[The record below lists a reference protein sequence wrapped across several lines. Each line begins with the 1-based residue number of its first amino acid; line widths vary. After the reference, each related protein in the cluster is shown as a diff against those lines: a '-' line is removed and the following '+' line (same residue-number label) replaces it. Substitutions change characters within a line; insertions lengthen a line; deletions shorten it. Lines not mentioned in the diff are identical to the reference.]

1 MSQGLGQMQEG
12 MGQAGLEGQDGQSGG
27 PSNQELL
34 DGLAGELGEIMKNL
48 RRGQYLQAQSGQA
61 TSNWGYGTTNLRTD
75 SAPGGTEGERSLRD
89 VEGAGNERVAV
100 EFDPLYAPE
109 QIPAGTYDTR
119 VRGRVGEGGATLFEE
134 FRSLPTDAKG
144 LRDYYSIV
152 SAYTGSQERAMNAE
166 EIPPEYRELV
176 KNYFSLLNDPKEG
189 LVPSESEAAAD
200 AAADSAENETGAES
214 ASRRPSREGSDG
226 T

>member
-1 MSQGLGQMQEG
+1 MSQGLRQMQEG
-12 MGQAGLEGQDGQSGG
+12 MGQGGKDGQGGG

-34 DGLAGELGEIMKNL
+34 ESLSGEMGEIMKNL
-48 RRGQYLQAQSGQA
+48 RRGQYLQAQGGQA
-61 TSNWGYGTTNLRTD
+61 TSNWGYGTTNYRTD
-75 SAPGGTEGERSLRD
+75 SAPGGSEGERSQRD

-100 EFDPLYAPE
+100 EFDPLYGPE

-144 LRDYYSIV
+144 LRDYYNIV
-152 SAYTGSQERAMNAE
+152 NAYTGAQERAMNAE

-176 KNYFSLLNDPKEG
+176 KGYFSLLNDPKEG
-189 LVPSESEAAAD
+189 LVPAEQDADEGAAD
-200 AAADSAENETGAES
+200 TDDANAEDSGGERRLTREGADST
-214 ASRRPSREGSDG
+214 
-226 T
+226 

>member
-1 MSQGLGQMQEG
+1 MQEG
-12 MGQAGLEGQDGQSGG
+12 MGQSGKNGQDGQGGG

-34 DGLAGELGEIMKNL
+34 ESLSGEMGEIMKNL

-75 SAPGGTEGERSLRD
+75 SAPGGSEGERSRRD
-89 VEGAGNERVAV
+89 IPGEGNERVAV

-119 VRGRVGEGGATLFEE
+119 VLGRVGEGGATLFEE

-189 LVPSESEAAAD
+189 LVPAESDDAAD
-200 AAADSAENETGAES
+200 ADSAESETGAES